1 MNKLKLGVVPTRRNV
16 FSRED
21 AYRFK
26 KLIIEK
32 LKTYEEIE
40 VVDIDWLN
48 EEGLLYDS
56 EDDTDVVIR
65 FMKNAEVDAMF
76 FPHVNFGTEHTV
88 ARVAQEINKPV
99 LLWGPRD
106 EDPLADG
113 FRLRDTQCGL
123 FATGKVLRRFRVPFT
138 YVPNCVIG
146 DEVFERGFRNFFAVA
161 NTVRAFR
168 KLRILQISTRPA
180 DFWTMMCN
188 EGELLERFGI
198 KLNPVSMVD
207 LELRFHKTFEVMSEE
222 LITEAEG
229 IKKVVDCSK
238 FADEAVLRIAALKI
252 TLKEMAKET
261 KSSAIA
267 IQCWHSLQKSLKI
280 MPCLVNSLLTDEMIP
295 VTCET
300 DIHGAITAIL
310 AQEAAMQTTPI
321 FFADLT
327 VRHSKN
333 DNSELLFHCG
343 NFPVSLAAEGE
354 KPELREHF
362 LFDSKCVG
370 TVEHKIK
377 GGEMSILRFDG
388 DNGEYKLLMGK
399 ARGVEG
405 AYTRGTYVWIEVDN
419 WVKWERKL
427 VEGPYV
433 HHCVGIHQ
441 DVIPVLYEA
450 LKYIPGVSADLVDM
464 KEDDILDWLNGTI

>member
-1 MNKLKLGVVPTRRNV
+1 MKKIKLGVVPTRRNV

-21 AYRFK
+21 ALKYK
-26 KLIIEK
+26 KSILEK
-32 LKTYEEIE
+32 LATYEEVE
-40 VVDIDWLN
+40 VFNIDWLN
-48 EEGLLYDS
+48 DEGLLYDS
-56 EDDTDVVIR
+56 EDDTDLVIKY
-65 FMKNAEVDAMF
+65 MCDKEVDAMF
-76 FPHVNFGTEHTV
+76 FPHCNFGTEHTV
-88 ARVAQEINKPV
+88 ARAAQEIGKPV

-123 FATGKVLRRFRVPFT
+123 FATGKVLRRFQVPFT
-138 YVPNCVIG
+138 YVPNTAIG
-146 DEVFERGFRNFFAVA
+146 DEVFERGFKNFFAAV
-161 NTVRAFR
+161 NVIKSFR
-168 KLRILQISTRPA
+168 KMRLLQISTRPA
-180 DFWTMMCN
+180 DFWTMMYN

-198 KLNPVSMVD
+198 KINPISLVD
-207 LELRFHKTFEVMSEE
+207 LELRFNEILRGNSDALKAT
-222 LITEAEG
+222 ADD
-229 IKKVVDCSK
+229 IKSKVDCSK
-238 FADEAVLRIAALKI
+238 SSEDDILRIASLKI
-252 TLKEMAKET
+252 TLKQCATET

-300 DIHGAITAIL
+300 DIHGAITAIM
-310 AQEAAMQTTPI
+310 AQEAAFETTPI

-327 VRHSKN
+327 VRHTQN
-333 DNSELLFHCG
+333 DNGELLFHCG

-354 KPELREHF
+354 KPELRNHF

-377 GGEMSILRFDG
+377 GGDMTILRFDG
-388 DNGEYKLLMGK
+388 DNGQYQLLMGK
-399 ARGVEG
+399 AKGIEG
-405 AYTRGTYVWIEVDN
+405 SYTRGTYVWIEVDN
-419 WVKWERKL
+419 WIKWERKL

-433 HHCVGIHQ
+433 HHAVGIHA

-450 LKYIPGVSADLVDM
+450 VKYIPGLKLDLMDM
-464 KEDDILDWLNGTI
+464 TEEDILDYLDARK

>member
-1 MNKLKLGVVPTRRNV
+1 MQKIKLGVVPTRRNV

-21 AYRFK
+21 ALKFK
-26 KLIIEK
+26 KLILEK
-32 LKTYEEIE
+32 LATYEEVE
-40 VVDIDWLN
+40 VYNIDWLN
-48 EEGLLYDS
+48 SEGLLYDS
-56 EDDTDVVIR
+56 EDDTDSVIKYMR
-65 FMKNAEVDAMF
+65 DKEVDAMF
-76 FPHVNFGTEHTV
+76 FPHCNFGTEHTV
-88 ARVAQEINKPV
+88 ARTAQEIGKPV

-106 EDPLADG
+106 EDPLEDG

-138 YVPNCVIG
+138 YVPNSVIG
-146 DEVFERGFRNFFAVA
+146 DEVFERGFRNFFAATNV
-161 NTVRAFR
+161 VKSFR
-168 KLRILQISTRPA
+168 KMRLLQISTRPA
-180 DFWTMMCN
+180 DFWTMMYN

-198 KLNPVSMVD
+198 KINPLSLVD
-207 LELRFHKTFEVMSEE
+207 LELRFKAILESGSDE
-222 LITEAEG
+222 LKATAAD
-229 IKKVVDCSK
+229 IKSKVDCTKTS
-238 FADEAVLRIAALKI
+238 DEDVLRIASLKM
-252 TLKEMAKET
+252 TLKQFATET

-300 DIHGAITAIL
+300 DIHGAITAIM
-310 AQEAAMQTTPI
+310 AQEAAFETTPT

-327 VRHSKN
+327 VRHTKN
-333 DNSELLFHCG
+333 DNGELLFHCG

-354 KPELREHF
+354 TPELRQHF

-377 GGEMSILRFDG
+377 GGDMTILRFDG

-399 ARGVEG
+399 ARGIEG
-405 AYTRGTYVWIEVDN
+405 PYTRGTYVWIEVDN
-419 WVKWERKL
+419 WLKWERKL

-433 HHCVGIHQ
+433 HHSVGIHA
-441 DVIPVLYEA
+441 DVIPVLHEA
-450 LKYIPGVSADLVDM
+450 VKYIPGIDLDLVDTT
-464 KEDDILDWLNGTI
+464 EEDILAYLNAEV